1 MSYQQ
6 VSIPNRNGQLTNN
19 VPDPEVRPK
28 AQHRRFTAEYKALIL
43 SEADACHIPGQI
55 GALLRREGLYAS
67 HLTAWRRQR
76 TRGTLAGLTPKAR
89 GPKTNPL
96 AADNAAQSRE
106 IVRLQAKLQR
116 AETIIAVQKKL
127 CTLLGLPSEP
137 DEQP

>member
-6 VSIPNRNGQLTNN
+6 VSMPNRNGQLTN
-19 VPDPEVRPK
+19 VPNPEVRPK
-28 AQHRRFTAEYKALIL
+28 AQRRQFTAEYKARIL

-67 HLTAWRRQR
+67 HLTFWRRHR
-76 TRGTLAGLTPKAR
+76 ARGTLAGLAPQVR

-96 AADNAAQSRE
+96 AADNAAQSHE
-106 IVRLQAKLQR
+106 IARLQAKLQR

>member
-6 VSIPNRNGQLTNN
+6 VSASNRNGPLTNI

-28 AQHRRFTAEYKALIL
+28 AQRRQFTAEYKALIL

-76 TRGTLAGLTPKAR
+76 TRGTLAGLATKAR

-96 AADNAAQSRE
+96 AADNAAQARE
-106 IVRLQAKLQR
+106 IARLQAKLQR

-127 CTLLGLPSEP
+127 CTLLNLPSEP

>member
-1 MSYQQ
+1 MSDQQ
-6 VSIPNRNGQLTNN
+6 VSTSNRNGALTA

-28 AQHRRFTAEYKALIL
+28 AQRRQFTAEYKALIL

-67 HLTAWRRQR
+67 HLTAWRRHR
-76 TRGTLAGLTPKAR
+76 ARGTLAGLAPQAR

-106 IVRLQAKLQR
+106 IARLQAKLQR

>member
-1 MSYQQ
+1 MSDQH
-6 VSIPNRNGQLTNN
+6 VSTSNRNGALTNN

-28 AQHRRFTAEYKALIL
+28 AQRRQFTAEYKALIL
-43 SEADACHIPGQI
+43 SEADACHLPGQI
-55 GALLRREGLYAS
+55 GALLRREGLYSS
-67 HLTAWRRQR
+67 HLVYWRRQR
-76 TRGTLAGLTPKAR
+76 TRSTLAGLAPQAR

-96 AADNAAQSRE
+96 AADNAAQARE
-106 IVRLQAKLQR
+106 LARLQAKLQR

>member
-1 MSYQQ
+1 MSYQE
-6 VSIPNRNGQLTNN
+6 VSMPNRNGSLTT

-28 AQHRRFTAEYKALIL
+28 AQRRRFTAEYKALIL

-76 TRGTLAGLTPKAR
+76 TRGTLAGLAPKAR

-96 AADNAAQSRE
+96 TAGNAAHARE
-106 IVRLQAKLQR
+106 VARLQAKLQR

>member
-1 MSYQQ
+1 MSQQQ
-6 VSIPNRNGQLTNN
+6 VSMSNRNGALTA

-28 AQHRRFTAEYKALIL
+28 AQRRQFTAEYKALIL
-43 SEADACHIPGQI
+43 SEADACHMPGQI

-67 HLTAWRRQR
+67 HLTAWRRHR
-76 TRGTLAGLTPKAR
+76 ARGTLAGLAPKAR

-106 IVRLQAKLQR
+106 IARLQAKLQH

>member
-1 MSYQQ
+1 MSYEQ
-6 VSIPNRNGQLTNN
+6 VSMPNRDVLLTNR

-28 AQHRRFTAEYKALIL
+28 AQRRQFTAEYKALIL
-43 SEADACHIPGQI
+43 SEADACHMPGQI

-67 HLTAWRRQR
+67 HLTYWRQQR
-76 TRGTLAGLTPKAR
+76 TRSTLGGLAPKAR

-96 AADNAAQSRE
+96 AADNTAQARE
-106 IVRLQAKLQR
+106 IARLQAKLQR

>member
-1 MSYQQ
+1 MSDQH
-6 VSIPNRNGQLTNN
+6 VSSSNRNGALTA

-28 AQHRRFTAEYKALIL
+28 AQRRQFTAEYKALIL
-43 SEADACHIPGQI
+43 SEADACHSPGQI

-67 HLTAWRRQR
+67 YLTSWRRQR
-76 TRGTLAGLTPKAR
+76 TRSTLAGLSPKAR

-96 AADNAAQSRE
+96 AADNAAQARE
-106 IVRLQAKLQR
+106 IARLQAKLQR

>member
-6 VSIPNRNGQLTNN
+6 VSMPNRNGQLTSSA
-19 VPDPEVRPK
+19 PDPEVRPK
-28 AQHRRFTAEYKALIL
+28 AQYRQFTAEYKALIL
-43 SEADACHIPGQI
+43 SEADACHVPGQI

-76 TRGTLAGLTPKAR
+76 ARGTLAGLTPKAR

-96 AADNAAQSRE
+96 AAGIAAQSRE
-106 IVRLQAKLQR
+106 IARLQAKLQR